1 MRRWEELRQEFDKR
15 NVKLV
20 TISPETP
27 ERLTRGHGRHNLTAT
42 MLSDR
47 NLEITDLFG
56 LRNQGFHSGPPQGVP
71 GLPVPISLLVDEQGK
86 VLWTDTSENYQQR
99 SGPDTVLAALTA
111 HIDEA

>member
-1 MRRWEELRQEFDKR
+1 MKI
-15 NVKLV
+15 V

-27 ERLTRGHGRHNLTAT
+27 ESLARGHDRHHLTAT

-56 LRNQGFHSGPPQGVP
+56 LRNQGFHSGPPRGVP
-71 GLPVPISLLVDEQGK
+71 GLPVPITLLVDEQGK
-86 VLWTDTSENYQQR
+86 VLWLDAAENYQQR
-99 SGPDTVLAALTA
+99 SAPATVLAALKA